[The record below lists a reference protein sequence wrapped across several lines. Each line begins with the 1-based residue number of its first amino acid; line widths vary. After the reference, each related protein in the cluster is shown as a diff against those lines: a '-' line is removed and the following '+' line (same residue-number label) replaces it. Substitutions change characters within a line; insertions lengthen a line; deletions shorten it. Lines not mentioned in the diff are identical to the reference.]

1 MLRVPA
7 RLAPSA
13 IHGLGVFA
21 VEAIAAGTEIWRFT
35 PGLDR
40 DLTPGEVAAF
50 PADIRVW
57 LDHYAYLDRWLGR
70 WILCVD
76 EARFMNHSDRPN
88 TRQEREADPYGVDSA
103 ARDIAAGEEITC
115 DYRTFEAPVDGGV
128 EGSAAAARL
137 TNGHPGAVPE
147 AQSGRHVSRTSGGPS

>member
-1 MLRVPA
+1 MLSVPA

-40 DLTPGEVAAF
+40 DLAPDEVAAF
-50 PADIRVW
+50 PPDIRAW
-57 LDHYAYLDRWLGR
+57 LDHFAYLDRWLGR

-88 TRQEREADPYGVDSA
+88 TRQERAADPYGVDSA

-115 DYRTFEAPVDGGV
+115 DYRTFEAPVDGRLDDP
-128 EGSAAAARL
+128 AAPSGL
-137 TNGHPGAVPE
+137 TNRPPEAVPE
-147 AQSGRHVSRTSGGPS
+147 TQSGRHVSRAPGGPS